1 VKPRYIGIAIA
12 LFLVLIFLDQNRV
25 SVPLKLFLGKPF
37 QVELSV
43 IVIVS
48 VLIGMLIAIS
58 VIFFI
63 KRVKRI
69 KERR

>member
-1 VKPRYIGIAIA
+1 VKPQYIGIGIA

-37 QVELSV
+37 QVELSA
-43 IVIVS
+43 IVLASILIG
-48 VLIGMLIAIS
+48 VLIAFS

-63 KRVKRI
+63 KRI
-69 KERR
+69 KGRR

>member
-1 VKPRYIGIAIA
+1 MKPQYIGIGIA

-37 QVELSV
+37 QVELSA
-43 IVIVS
+43 IVLASILIG
-48 VLIGMLIAIS
+48 VLIAFS

-63 KRVKRI
+63 KRI
-69 KERR
+69 KGRR